1 MVLHIHTLLSLT
13 NLDDPH
19 SVTQMAMIN
28 STNFRLFQV
37 RVPLSLILTPIKW
50 KLCPTVR
57 CRQDLKSEPN
67 AAQNNAVMLYII

>member
-37 RVPLSLILTPIKW
+37 RVPLSLILTPIK
-50 KLCPTVR
+50 
-57 CRQDLKSEPN
+57 
-67 AAQNNAVMLYII
+67 